1 MLSLCQAIQCQVV
14 GWLVHDV
21 CQKAIIT
28 NFHPGFA
35 FTDWGNNM
43 KKKKKVRVV
52 CILAEIKTGRLSNTF
67 QTEITPWSPKSGI
80 LTQLCHCTSANKHG
94 PGHWTGEGL
103 KLWLCQSA
111 NIRVT
116 DHGPYEQ
123 HATWTTWH
131 EELQTKLCLK
141 FRYPQRGME
150 ITGKQ
155 IRHTQWR
162 MEFIL
167 NFGNNKGKF
176 PFVYHLNF

>member
-1 MLSLCQAIQCQVV
+1 MSGYTVSSGRMTGAWCLSESHYNKFPSRICLYRLGKQ
-14 GWLVHDV
+14 HE
-21 CQKAIIT
+21 
-28 NFHPGFA
+28 
-35 FTDWGNNM
+35 
-43 KKKKKVRVV
+43 KKKKVRVV